1 MKQSFL
7 RYGFI
12 RQGLHVRSFT
22 SSRSRKSSNR
32 FIPDPTWSLKEL
44 ALSPV
49 NENNSDTQQQQQHKA
64 PLIITD
70 EELETLSRR
79 CLIDTSSMPEDER
92 NELKRELENMMQ
104 CISMVT
110 SYKPKE
116 SELTQNQALK
126 EEMMY
131 DVPRGITSQ
140 RSCPM
145 RNDEDL
151 MNENVGSKDHEQED
165 EVKSIV
171 DHLKS
176 LGKLIK
182 HNAAT
187 DQNDEKWYFSTTTV
201 SKEK

>member
-1 MKQSFL
+1 MIPFL

-12 RQGLHVRSFT
+12 RQRLLVRSF
-22 SSRSRKSSNR
+22 SSSACSESSNR
-32 FIPDPTWSLKEL
+32 FIPEPTWSLKEL

-49 NENNSDTQQQQQHKA
+49 NEEDSDTQQHKT
-64 PLIITD
+64 PLITD

-116 SELTQNQALK
+116 SELTHNQALK

-131 DVPRGITSQ
+131 DVPRGFTSQ
-140 RSCPM
+140 RPCPM

-151 MNENVGSKDHEQED
+151 MNKKIISRNHELED
-165 EVKSIV
+165 EVTSV
-171 DHLKS
+171 MDHLKS
-176 LGKLIK
+176 QGKLIK
-182 HNAAT
+182 HNSAT

-201 SKEK
+201 SKKN